1 MTGAAEVDAGL
12 RQSREQAVLAH
23 LEAENR
29 QDVAATLATF
39 KPGAARTELP
49 GDEVAD
55 GPDAVAANYRELFTA
70 LPDLHF
76 DINPGSLC
84 HHGDRVMIETCVHG
98 THRGPF
104 RGLPPTG
111 RRVEWPMV
119 LIFVFDG
126 PDLVNERV
134 YYDRLSAFIQ
144 LGIARDP
151 NTLTGRIMT
160 LLNHPVTFA
169 RAALRSRRIDNS

>member
-1 MTGAAEVDAGL
+1 MTEAAEADAGL
-12 RQSREQAVLAH
+12 RQSREQTVLAH

-49 GDEVAD
+49 GEVAD
-55 GPDAVAANYRELFTA
+55 GPDAVAANYHELFTA

-76 DINPGSLC
+76 DIKPGSLC
-84 HHGDRVMIETCVHG
+84 HHGHRVMTETCMHG
-98 THRGPF
+98 THRGPY

-111 RRVEWPMV
+111 RRVDAPML
-119 LIFVFDG
+119 LIFQFDG
-126 PDLVNERV
+126 PDLVSEHA

-144 LGIARDP
+144 LGVARDP
-151 NTLTGRIMT
+151 NTLTGRIIT
-160 LLNHPVTFA
+160 LLNHPVTVA

>member
-1 MTGAAEVDAGL
+1 MTEAAEVDAGL
-12 RQSREQAVLAH
+12 RQSREQTVLAH

-39 KPGAARTELP
+39 KSGAARTELP
-49 GDEVAD
+49 GEVAD

-70 LPDLHF
+70 LPDMHF
-76 DINPGSLC
+76 DIKSGSLC

-98 THRGPF
+98 THRGPY

-111 RRVEWPMV
+111 RRVEWPML
-119 LIFVFDG
+119 LIFEFDG
-126 PDLVNERV
+126 PDLLCERV

-144 LGIARDP
+144 LGVARDP

-160 LLNHPVTFA
+160 LLNHPVTVA

>member
-1 MTGAAEVDAGL
+1 MTEAAEVDAGL
-12 RQSREQAVLAH
+12 RQSREQTVLAH

-29 QDVAATLATF
+29 RDVAATLATF

-49 GDEVAD
+49 GEVNC
-55 GPDAVAANYRELFTA
+55 GPDAVAATYRGLFTA

-76 DINPGSLC
+76 DIKPGSLC
-84 HHGDRVMIETCVHG
+84 HQGDRVMIETGMRG

-111 RRVEWPMV
+111 RRVDVPMSC
-119 LIFVFDG
+119 IFQFDG
-126 PDLVNERV
+126 PDLLCERA
-134 YYDRLSAFIQ
+134 YYDRLSLFTQ
-144 LGIARDP
+144 LGVARDP

-160 LLNHPVTFA
+160 LLNHPATFA

>member
-1 MTGAAEVDAGL
+1 MTEAAEVDAGL
-12 RQSREQAVLAH
+12 RQLREQTVLAH

-49 GDEVAD
+49 GEVAG
-55 GPDAVAANYRELFTA
+55 GPDAVAATYRELFTA
-70 LPDLHF
+70 LPDM
-76 DINPGSLC
+76 
-84 HHGDRVMIETCVHG
+84 HGHRVMTETCLHG

-111 RRVEWPMV
+111 RRVDVPML
-119 LIFVFDG
+119 LIFQFDG
-126 PDLVNERV
+126 ADLVSERV
-134 YYDRLSAFIQ
+134 YYDRLSLFIQ
-144 LGIARDP
+144 LGVARDP

-160 LLNHPVTFA
+160 LLNHPVTVA

>member
-1 MTGAAEVDAGL
+1 MTEAAEVDAGL
-12 RQSREQAVLAH
+12 RQSREQTVLAH

-29 QDVAATLATF
+29 RDVAATLATF

-49 GDEVAD
+49 GEVND
-55 GPDAVAANYRELFTA
+55 GPDAVAATYRGLFTA

-76 DINPGSLC
+76 DIEPGSLC
-84 HHGDRVMIETCVHG
+84 HQGDRVMIETCLHG

-111 RRVEWPMV
+111 RRVDVPMSC
-119 LIFVFDG
+119 IFQFDG
-126 PDLVNERV
+126 PDLLCERA
-134 YYDRLSAFIQ
+134 YYDRLSLFIQ
-144 LGIARDP
+144 LGVARDP
-151 NTLTGRIMT
+151 NTMTGRIVT

-169 RAALRSRRIDNS
+169 RAALRSRQIDNS